1 MRLDAC
7 TSISSILY
15 EFSSSLILCASAGVN
30 LLHVA
35 GSLRRSYTD
44 DGNVSYTDKFDANAR
59 RFAGAVCDLCVSV
72 GGFELNIVE
81 SAGADEFGWLKS
93 PRSGVTE
100 RMIEPVSTA
109 SLAASTVRPLSKLS
123 GGRKVVGEV
132 GPAEC
137 GGCLWRPSMWS
148 GSGEGMR
155 ASGPSSGPCDGGE
168 SYEFERC
175 RKGGFGATKESW
187 S

>member
-35 GSLRRSYTD
+35 GSLLRSYTD

-81 SAGADEFGWLKS
+81 SAGA
-93 PRSGVTE
+93 TE
-100 RMIEPVSTA
+100 GAPAAGSAELIVDITTTGTT
-109 SLAASTVRPLSKLS
+109 LAANGLKIIEDGVILRSQANLVAARKANWGAAARETARIVLDRRLLTV
-123 GGRKVVGEV
+123 
-132 GPAEC
+132 AC
-137 GGCLWRPSMWS
+137 
-148 GSGEGMR
+148 
-155 ASGPSSGPCDGGE
+155 
-168 SYEFERC
+168 
-175 RKGGFGATKESW
+175 
-187 S
+187 